1 LSPYTGIHPFEALD
15 TREGTMMERTRGQ
28 AILQYA
34 LIAALL
40 AVAML
45 AAMTYTKK
53 SAGNDIV
60 STQNGL
66 ANEANAP

>member
-1 LSPYTGIHPFEALD
+1 
-15 TREGTMMERTRGQ
+15 MMERTRGQ